1 MNRTWFDGILEASIR
16 STKIKSYWPL
26 WLSMH
31 LILHQ
36 VGRTHKVV
44 HGKAARF
51 RHLPT
56 ACQRRV
62 RWQATV
68 SLRARWAL
76 RCYLH
81 VAIGIELAIA
91 RSRKVAIV
99 AVTVLENLAIPENS
113 YADNRH
119 NSWRIQRQHHFLDYQ
134 FGLPPMRWEHDGI
147 PMQRQVP

>member
-91 RSRKVAIV
+91 RSRKDRRGDRFRESCD
-99 AVTVLENLAIPENS
+99 TGEQLCGQSTQFLENPAPASFPRLSIWSAPN
-113 YADNRH
+113 AV
-119 NSWRIQRQHHFLDYQ
+119 
-134 FGLPPMRWEHDGI
+134 GA
-147 PMQRQVP
+147 